1 MYESFTG
8 ELARKT
14 PGTAVVE
21 CGGVGYALRISLA
34 TYDALPAAG
43 TRVRIWAHLESGGDA
58 GIRLFGFATEPEREI
73 FRLLLNVNGVG
84 PATALSIVS
93 GAPLEE
99 LRRAVADG
107 DVAVLKRIKGVG
119 PKTAQRLVLDLQETF
134 KTLGPASGPRRAA
147 AADALLALVALGYPR
162 PTAEKA
168 VRDAEVGM
176 KKDAAAEEI
185 VREALKKM

>member
-21 CGGVGYALRISLA
+21 CAGVGYALRISLT

-43 TRVRIWAHLESGGDA
+43 SRVRIWAHLESGGDA
-58 GIRLFGFATEPEREI
+58 GIRLFGFATEAEREI

-93 GAPLEE
+93 GAPLED

-107 DVAVLKRIKGVG
+107 DVGALKRIKGIG

-134 KTLGPASGPRRAA
+134 KTLGPTSGPRRAA
-147 AADALLALVALGYPR
+147 ASDALLALVALGYPR
-162 PTAEKA
+162 PVAEKA
-168 VRDAEVGM
+168 VREAEGSV
-176 KKDAAAEEI
+176 KKDATAEEM

>member
-1 MYESFTG
+1 MFESFRG

-14 PGTAVVE
+14 PGTAVVD

-34 TYDALPAAG
+34 TYDALPATG
-43 TRVRIWAHLESGGDA
+43 SQIRLWAHMESGGDA
-58 GIRLFGFATEPEREI
+58 GIRLFGFATEAEREI

-93 GAPLEE
+93 GAPLED

-107 DVAVLKRIKGVG
+107 DVGTLRRIKGVG

-134 KTLGPASGPRRAA
+134 KTLGPTSGPRRAA
-147 AADALLALVALGYPR
+147 AADALLALVALGYAR
-162 PTAEKA
+162 PAAEKA
-168 VRDAEVGM
+168 VREAEAGA
-176 KKDAAAEEI
+176 KQDLTAEEL

>member
-1 MYESFTG
+1 MFESFTG
-8 ELARKT
+8 ELSRKT

-34 TYDALPAAG
+34 TYDALPAPGA
-43 TRVRIWAHLESGGDA
+43 RVRIWAHLESGGDA
-58 GIRLFGFATEPEREI
+58 GIRLFGFATETERQI

-84 PATALSIVS
+84 PSTALTIVS
-93 GAPLEE
+93 GAPLED

-107 DVAVLKRIKGVG
+107 DVATLKRIKGVG

-134 KTLGPASGPRRAA
+134 KTLGPASGTRRAA
-147 AADALLALVALGYPR
+147 AADALLALVALGYQR

-168 VRDAEVGM
+168 VREAEGSV

>member
-1 MYESFTG
+1 MFESFTG
-8 ELARKT
+8 ELSRKT

-43 TRVRIWAHLESGGDA
+43 ARVRIWAHLESGGDA
-58 GIRLFGFATEPEREI
+58 GIRLFGFATETEREI

-93 GAPLEE
+93 GAPLED

-107 DVAVLKRIKGVG
+107 DVATLKRIKGIG

-162 PTAEKA
+162 PAAERA
-168 VRDAEVGM
+168 VREAESGM
-176 KKDAAAEEI
+176 KKDVAAEEI

>member
-1 MYESFTG
+1 MFESFAG
-8 ELARKT
+8 ELTRKT

-34 TYDALPAAG
+34 TYDALPSAG
-43 TRVRIWAHLESGGDA
+43 ARVRIWAHLESGGDA
-58 GIRLFGFATEPEREI
+58 GIRLFGFATETEREI

-93 GAPLEE
+93 GAPLED

-107 DVAVLKRIKGVG
+107 DVATLKRIKGVG

-168 VRDAEVGM
+168 VRDAEAGM
-176 KKDAAAEEI
+176 KKEAAAEEI